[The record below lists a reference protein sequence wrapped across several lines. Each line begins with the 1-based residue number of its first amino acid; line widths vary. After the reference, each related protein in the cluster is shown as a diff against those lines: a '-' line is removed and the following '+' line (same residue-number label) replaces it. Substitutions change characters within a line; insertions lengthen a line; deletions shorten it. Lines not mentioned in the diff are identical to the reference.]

1 MSVSIPITSL
11 CLSIKP
17 LFIKN
22 INFGHQI
29 IMLITHTLHK
39 YNFNLNNHQGHAY
52 YQGIMP
58 ISTSF
63 RYGLLPFNYLILIG
77 YFYLSQ

>member
-1 MSVSIPITSL
+1 MSVSIPITSV

-17 LFIKN
+17 LFIK
-22 INFGHQI
+22 I
-29 IMLITHTLHK
+29 LILAIKLLWFVQTHALHK

-52 YQGIMP
+52 YQAIMP

-63 RYGLLPFNYLILIG
+63 SYGLLPFNYLMIG
-77 YFYLSQ
+77 HFYLS